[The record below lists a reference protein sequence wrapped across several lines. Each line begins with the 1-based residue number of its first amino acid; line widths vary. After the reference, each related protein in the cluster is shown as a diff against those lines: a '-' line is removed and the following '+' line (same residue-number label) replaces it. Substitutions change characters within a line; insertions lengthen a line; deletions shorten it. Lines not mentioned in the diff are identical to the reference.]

1 MNNDRLEAFVRR
13 TTLRQ
18 VEVIVALQQHK
29 SMTAAAAAL
38 GMSVANVSRVATRF
52 ESNFGVRILQDESRR
67 TAFTADSGPIFDVL
81 KPLHSEIGHLRG
93 RLGKIETPA

>member
-1 MNNDRLEAFVRR
+1 MNDHRLEAFVRR

-18 VEVIVALQQHK
+18 VEVIVALQEHK
-29 SMTAAAAAL
+29 SMTAVAAAL

-52 ESNFGVRILQDESRR
+52 ENNFGVRILEDESRR
-67 TAFTADSGPIFDVL
+67 TALTADSGRIFDVL

-93 RLGKIETPA
+93 RLGKIETPT